1 MRFKHKL
8 SDRATAGHWQG
19 LPSRAKTCQDLHRWL
34 RQVNLRCGQ
43 GESSSR
49 AGQERAWS
57 EREGATV
64 RHTCLAGRRAARRRS
79 PEEPRRERGT
89 QRGSARKGE
98 AHCVC
103 MHPQFFSKNALRL
116 HVFLSISLGL
126 FHDSQIDARFG
137 PSFYLFRVL
146 FAIRVRSVANRQ
158 VSRLFRDPK

>member
-89 QRGSARKGE
+89 QRGSARKGD
-98 AHCVC
+98 AHCVWI
-103 MHPQFFSKNALRL
+103 HPQFVSKNALS
-116 HVFLSISLGL
+116 HVCTHNNVCT
-126 FHDSQIDARFG
+126 HDVCLAKSKVKAQVAPQFETHNLVG
-137 PSFYLFRVL
+137 SSFCC
-146 FAIRVRSVANRQ
+146 
-158 VSRLFRDPK
+158 